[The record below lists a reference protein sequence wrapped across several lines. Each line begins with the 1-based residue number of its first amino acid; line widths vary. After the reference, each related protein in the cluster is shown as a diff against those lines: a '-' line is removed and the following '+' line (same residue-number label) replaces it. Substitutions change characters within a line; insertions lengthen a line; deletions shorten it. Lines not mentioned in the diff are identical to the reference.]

1 MSKVKD
7 GIIGHAIGDAMGV
20 PIEFC
25 NREKLLKKPV
35 TKMLGNGIHQVPKGY
50 WSDDT
55 SLEIALIDSIIN
67 KKDIDYEDIMNN
79 FTDWLNKGKYTPGG
93 SMFGIGATCLQA
105 IKKYEIDKEKP
116 LECGIDKIDANGN
129 GSLMRILPLAYY
141 LYYKKSTPEEVYELT
156 KNISSLTHRHEI
168 SILACYIYINFI
180 LFLLKG
186 KDKYSAYNMIK
197 MLDYSMFKKSNVK
210 VFSRILNENIQ
221 KLKMSE
227 IKSTGYVV
235 DTLEAS
241 LWVTLNAKNYK
252 EGIIGAINLGGD
264 TDTIGA
270 ITGSMVGIIYGYDDI
285 PEEWKKDLAKR
296 EYLEE
301 LSNNF
306 ENVLNNK

>member
-93 SMFGIGATCLQA
+93 SMFGIGVTCLQA
-105 IKKYEIDKEKP
+105 INKYEIDKEKP

-301 LSNNF
+301 LSNKF

>member
-7 GIIGHAIGDAMGV
+7 GIIGHAIGDAMGI

-25 NREKLLKKPV
+25 NREELLKKPV

-55 SLEIALIDSIIN
+55 SLEIALVDSIIN

-79 FTDWLNKGKYTPGG
+79 FTEWLNKG
-93 SMFGIGATCLQA
+93 
-105 IKKYEIDKEKP
+105 KP